1 MGEGTSHALGC
12 ALGGTWPGAQGPIR
26 VVRTEARLRAVGRE
40 QVSRSR
46 TASRALGGGGGQMQK
61 PRAYG
66 AGRGHWA
73 ALCSVELVVLCLVDG
88 GLSRSGP
95 CPEAARGSVALTRSF
110 DARGLQAPTPP
121 RRVPRAPMSS
131 PPELSWSRPSPSRP
145 LGGGS
150 DPCAAACGPQA
161 PSSPREH
168 SHLPG
173 LSARGFRVG
182 QVGGSWRRPAPRQA
196 GSAAGLPWREDV
208 RREDGVPPGVPRIS
222 PSLSPGRPGPAPG
235 TLAEPCPAGAAASPA
250 GGRLAP
256 PDPLSAV
263 AVGVGVSSRVNKMY
277 IS

>member
-1 MGEGTSHALGC
+1 M
-12 ALGGTWPGAQGPIR
+12 P
-26 VVRTEARLRAVGRE
+26 
-40 QVSRSR
+40 
-46 TASRALGGGGGQMQK
+46 
-61 PRAYG
+61 
-66 AGRGHWA
+66 
-73 ALCSVELVVLCLVDG
+73 
-88 GLSRSGP
+88 
-95 CPEAARGSVALTRSF
+95 RGSEGLRGPDPELRRSWP
-110 DARGLQAPTPP
+110 AGPP
-121 RRVPRAPMSS
+121 PPPLRVPRAPTSS

>member
-1 MGEGTSHALGC
+1 MGTPVPSATAAWSRPLFPSSAHMQLGKRRAFQEGHGWQPNSGATGKGGRCWQRLGPRGRSWGGHMGEGTSHALGC

-110 DARGLQAPTPP
+110 DARGLQAPHPLPCVFPEHPRPP
-121 RRVPRAPMSS
+121 LQSSAGAVQVP
-131 PPELSWSRPSPSRP
+131 
-145 LGGGS
+145 
-150 DPCAAACGPQA
+150 
-161 PSSPREH
+161 
-168 SHLPG
+168 
-173 LSARGFRVG
+173 
-182 QVGGSWRRPAPRQA
+182 
-196 GSAAGLPWREDV
+196 AGL
-208 RREDGVPPGVPRIS
+208 
-222 PSLSPGRPGPAPG
+222 
-235 TLAEPCPAGAAASPA
+235 
-250 GGRLAP
+250 
-256 PDPLSAV
+256 
-263 AVGVGVSSRVNKMY
+263 
-277 IS
+277 